1 MALRKKLFVKGDEMK
16 VIYRPYQDEVDFG
29 AMRALLREI
38 YVLNGYA
45 EGCKVIPRVSKY
57 QVQGWQDHLA
67 EF

>member
-1 MALRKKLFVKGDEMK
+1 MK
-16 VIYRPYQDEVDFG
+16 VIYRPYQDEVDFW